1 MLERGTQLFFAQA
14 ADAERGASWLET
26 IQSGGIVGYIII
38 GLSVVAVAL
47 IIMHL
52 VQIRRGALIPADQL
66 EQLDAMLT
74 RRDVAGSLEYCL
86 SPDHDS
92 YVTRIL
98 AAGLTRYQESAFGAF
113 EIKNAI
119 EEAGEDQTAR
129 LYRSTD
135 ALGVIGS
142 IAPLLGLLGTVL
154 GMVGAFEALSR
165 TSAVN
170 HEELA
175 SNISL
180 ALVTTLMGLILA
192 IPCIALF
199 TFFRNRIDAF
209 GSEAG
214 LEIERLVL
222 HLEAAGAAPAPAPG
236 IAAPRAAAPRRAA
249 AAARRRAAPAGAGGG
264 TGSSGGSGSSGSSGG
279 SGGAAASGGAEAAAQ
294 PAPGTGGGDRP
305 PASSGADRD
314 GGAA

>member
-1 MLERGTQLFFAQA
+1 MMLEHATQLLLAQA
-14 ADAERGASWLET
+14 ADAQRGVSWLET

-47 IIMHL
+47 VVMHL
-52 VQIRRGALIPADQL
+52 VQIRRGGLIPADQL
-66 EQLDAMLT
+66 DQLDAMLT
-74 RRDVAGSLEYCL
+74 RRDVAGALEYCL
-86 SPDHDS
+86 SPDNDS
-92 YVTRIL
+92 YLTRIL
-98 AAGLTRYQESAFGAF
+98 SAGLTRYQESAFGAF

-119 EEAGEDQTAR
+119 EEAGEEQTAR

-222 HLEAAGAAPAPAPG
+222 HLEAVGSAPG
-236 IAAPRAAAPRRAA
+236 GAPPRPAAPRRAA
-249 AAARRRAAPAGAGGG
+249 AAAARRRAAAAGPGANPAPGGG
-264 TGSSGGSGSSGSSGG
+264 GGSA
-279 SGGAAASGGAEAAAQ
+279 GAAASGSSETSAQ
-294 PAPGTGGGDRP
+294 PAPGTAGADRP
-305 PASSGADRD
+305 PASSGADR
-314 GGAA
+314 GGGDA